1 MQPAIQLAERVIRH
15 CLELTRDHRGKC
27 AFSLPHAFDTAQRR
41 IDLFDRP
48 SFSTL
53 FPEDNEIG
61 RYLKKRLPDAS
72 KKQRREVSGL
82 MWQAVV
88 ADLLELGYAGSP
100 HPYEPP

>member
-1 MQPAIQLAERVIRH
+1 MASVRSCCPMLSTLHSVGLICSTVH
-15 CLELTRDHRGKC
+15 
-27 AFSLPHAFDTAQRR
+27 
-41 IDLFDRP
+41 

-61 RYLKKRLPDAS
+61 RYLKKRLPDTS

-88 ADLLELGYAGSP
+88 AGLLELGRVLIKPTAKC
-100 HPYEPP
+100 